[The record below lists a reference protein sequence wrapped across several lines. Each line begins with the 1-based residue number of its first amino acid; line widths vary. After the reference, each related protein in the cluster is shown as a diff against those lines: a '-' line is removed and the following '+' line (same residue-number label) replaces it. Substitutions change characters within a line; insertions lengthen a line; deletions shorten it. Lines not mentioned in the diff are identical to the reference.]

1 MAELSSLSL
10 SVGMCVGIGR
20 HGWLGASS
28 SPHLPILCGTIK
40 MKKKDDTTFMLSFCR
55 PVMNLCCRSEPVS
68 KGVPLLPEHS
78 HNN

>member
-28 SPHLPILCGTIK
+28 SPHLPIICGTIK
-40 MKKKDDTTFMLSFCR
+40 MKKNDDTRYIHAFFLSSCD
-55 PVMNLCCRSEPVS
+55 E
-68 KGVPLLPEHS
+68 PLLSE
-78 HNN
+78 